1 MKHAGLLIAVLQIA
15 MTISSEDFS
24 TIPDG
29 AWTLVEI
36 EPHFR
41 RYACQIDDT
50 RTVYK
55 TEFLGN
61 DELIQSNQ
69 DELFESQT
77 KRFGD
82 MTKVAS
88 IPLNV
93 LYDPKTQIMEKLKQG
108 DKDHM
113 KWWLNRGDNRMW
125 RTFRGRI

>member
-1 MKHAGLLIAVLQIA
+1 
-15 MTISSEDFS
+15 MTTSKEDFS

-29 AWTLVEI
+29 AWTLVEVDS
-36 EPHFR
+36 HFR
-41 RYACQIDDT
+41 RYACRIDDT

-82 MTKVAS
+82 GRVVAR

-93 LYDPKTQIMEKLKQG
+93 LYDPQTQIMEKLQQG

-113 KWWLNRGDNRMW
+113 KWFLNSEQARPW
-125 RTFRGRI
+125 RNFRGRI